1 MNKER
6 DLTLLEIIGIGIK
19 SEIDAVNLYTR
30 MKEMVTTDDL
40 REKMDFLISQERKH
54 EDILREV
61 YDKKFPEVDLA
72 LPPGSI
78 VPMIDELLDGDAT
91 LKELFEVAMKAEKL
105 AQKYYTD
112 LAGKTTDPNAKS
124 ILRYMANM
132 EQSHYAILEAEY
144 NQIEMMKTE
153 DASRFLDSDGL
164 MNVGP

>member
-1 MNKER
+1 MSKER

-19 SEIDAVNLYTR
+19 SEIDAVKLYTK

-40 REKMDFLISQERKH
+40 REKMDFLIHQEQKH
-54 EDILREV
+54 EEILKEV
-61 YDKKFPEVDLA
+61 YEKKFPEVELA

-78 VPMIDELLDGDAT
+78 VPMIDELVDGEGT

-112 LAGKTTDPNAKS
+112 LAGQTTDPNAKS

-132 EQSHYAILEAEY
+132 EQSHYAILEAEF